1 MADNN
6 SYRWVDLSNQEETL
20 MRKWTE
26 DDKATL
32 ETFARAGV
40 PDHIVGKRIGRSTS
54 SVISQRLKQNIRRG
68 SPRFSWTPEATMK
81 LRQLWD
87 KGVSPKDIAETLFC
101 GYKAVQTK
109 ARALDLRPRDKPVK
123 GCQALRRF
131 KRKLE
136 PSTSTPASQQE
147 KDVGRAGP
155 QIPTALARFHV
166 VPAAV
171 INCS

>member
-20 MRKWTE
+20 MRKWT
-26 DDKATL
+26 DDEKKTL

-68 SPRFSWTPEATMK
+68 SPRFSWTPDATLK

-101 GYKAVQTK
+101 GAKAVQAK
-109 ARALDLRPRDKPVK
+109 ARALDLKPREPARK
-123 GCQALRRF
+123 GCRSCGATD
-131 KRKLE
+131 
-136 PSTSTPASQQE
+136 P
-147 KDVGRAGP
+147 DGP
-155 QIPTALARFHV
+155 CP
-166 VPAAV
+166 VPRCPGGGYQLFLKNRSADHF
-171 INCS
+171 